1 MDEYQQS
8 IDYLFSQLPMF
19 SRVGGAAYK
28 PGLERVEK
36 LDAFFGHPHSR
47 YPAIHI
53 AGTNG
58 KGSTS
63 HLIASVLQAAGMKVG
78 LYTSPHLADF
88 RERIKV
94 NGEMISR
101 DGVVDFVNRFKSSG
115 YDGDPSFFEL
125 TMMMAFDWFARQQ
138 VDIAVIEV
146 GMGGRL
152 DSTNI
157 ITPLLSVITNISWD
171 HTQFLGDTL
180 QKIAGEKAG
189 IIKHHIPVVIGERQE
204 ETTEVFMAKAATEE
218 APIIFASDNEDAISL
233 THTDQGD
240 WCVTLPS
247 GKSFTCP
254 LGGDYQRCN
263 ITTALHALRRI
274 PGITISEEVISQG
287 VESVITATGLM
298 GRWMKVGEHPTMICD
313 TGHNLAGITFN
324 MGQLQRW
331 QQQHPTSRLLMVIG
345 FVADKDVDHILPL
358 FPKNAEYF
366 FSQAGIPRAMKAE
379 VLAQKATAASLHGD
393 IFCTVPEAV
402 KAAQAKANPDD
413 LIFIGGSTFI
423 VADYLASK

>member
-1 MDEYQQS
+1 
-8 IDYLFSQLPMF
+8 
-19 SRVGGAAYK
+19 
-28 PGLERVEK
+28 
-36 LDAFFGHPHSR
+36 
-47 YPAIHI
+47 
-53 AGTNG
+53 
-58 KGSTS
+58 
-63 HLIASVLQAAGMKVG
+63 
-78 LYTSPHLADF
+78 
-88 RERIKV
+88 
-94 NGEMISR
+94 
-101 DGVVDFVNRFKSSG
+101 
-115 YDGDPSFFEL
+115 
-125 TMMMAFDWFARQQ
+125 
-138 VDIAVIEV
+138 
-146 GMGGRL
+146 
-152 DSTNI
+152 
-157 ITPLLSVITNISWD
+157 
-171 HTQFLGDTL
+171 
-180 QKIAGEKAG
+180 
-189 IIKHHIPVVIGERQE
+189 
-204 ETTEVFMAKAATEE
+204 MAKAATEE